1 MKKTAFLLIAFFAA
15 FVSAYAQKAISA
27 AETESMLNKDK
38 KIQLVDVRTAAE
50 VKSTGKINGA
60 KVIDYSSPDFKTE
73 IGKLDKNK
81 PVIVYC
87 AAGGRSPRAAAM
99 MTKMGFKTVYD
110 YSGGMNDWLAKGKK
124 TVH

>member
-15 FVSAYAQKAISA
+15 LGAAFAQKIISA
-27 AETESMLNKDK
+27 AEAESMLNKDK

-60 KVIDYSSPDFKTE
+60 KVMDYSSPDFKTQVE
-73 IGKLDKNK
+73 KLDKNK

-110 YSGGMNDWLAKGKK
+110 YSGGMNDWLSKGKK
-124 TVH
+124 TVN